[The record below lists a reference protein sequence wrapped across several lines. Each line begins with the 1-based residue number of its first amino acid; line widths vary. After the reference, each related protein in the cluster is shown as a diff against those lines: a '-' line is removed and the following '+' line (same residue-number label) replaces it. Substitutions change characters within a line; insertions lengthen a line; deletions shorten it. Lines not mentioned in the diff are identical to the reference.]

1 MKYLDWVRKQP
12 CSINDTMSCMQN
24 RIDAHHLI
32 GHGTKGMGLRS
43 PDTLSMPLCRSH
55 HDELHRHGHQSWE
68 EKYGSQWKYV
78 ALSLAQYLTGKG

>member
-1 MKYLDWVRKQP
+1 MQKSVPKYLKWVRTQP
-12 CSINDTMSCMQN
+12 CWVCMRQPV
-24 RIDAHHLI
+24 DAHHLI